1 MQIIIIH
8 LEIPFYVILFFFQPV
23 LKRLKLVREQR
34 VLEVI
39 GGPEGTKMYY
49 GVYEKEVE
57 MVISSLWYT
66 CDLLIFI
73 KLL

>member
-1 MQIIIIH
+1 MANFR
-8 LEIPFYVILFFFQPV
+8 FYFFQPV
-23 LKRLKLVREQR
+23 LKRHFKLVREQR

-39 GGPEGTKMYY
+39 GGPEGTKVYY

-57 MVISSLWYT
+57 MVISLWWRY
-66 CDLLIFI
+66 DLLIFI